1 MINLVDIKK
10 SFGDKVIF
18 NGLTLNVCD
27 GEFISIV
34 GESGKG
40 KTTLLNIIGG
50 IEKVDDGYI
59 EIDSEKIKSR
69 NLSKILRDKI
79 SYLFQNYALME
90 NETVERN
97 LLVGLKYKRVNKQEK
112 KELIASAL
120 REVGLA
126 GYEKKKV
133 FHLSGGEQQRVALA
147 RIIVKNSDIIL
158 ADEPTGNLDVKNA
171 EKVMDILKGLNDK
184 GKTIIM
190 VTHNSK
196 LASDAN
202 KIIDLG

>member
-1 MINLVDIKK
+1 MINLVGIKK

-18 NGLTLNVCD
+18 NDFTLKVQD
-27 GEFISIV
+27 GEFVSIV

-50 IEKVDDGYI
+50 IEKVDNGYI
-59 EIDSEKIKSR
+59 EIDSEKIRSR

-79 SYLFQNYALME
+79 SYLFQNYALIE

-97 LLVGLKYKRVNKQEK
+97 LLVGLKYKKVNKQEK
-112 KELIASAL
+112 KELVADAL

-158 ADEPTGNLDVKNA
+158 ADEPTGNLDIKNA
-171 EKVMDILKGLNDK
+171 EKVMDILKGLNNK

-190 VTHNSK
+190 VTHNNK

-202 KIIDLG
+202 KIVDLG